1 MIEYSFKNL
10 LIKAMF
16 TLTVF
21 EIMLFKCSSVLLPTQ
36 QFQGIEVLRYKH
48 LTGSFTQ
55 LTYSCL
61 KMDILFFLN
70 YFQNLSIIAFGRGWR
85 H

>member
-1 MIEYSFKNL
+1 
-10 LIKAMF
+10 MF

-21 EIMLFKCSSVLLPTQ
+21 EILLFKCSSVLLPAQ
-36 QFQGIEVLRYKH
+36 QDQGIEALRYKH
-48 LTGSFTQ
+48 LMGTFTQ
-55 LTYSCL
+55 LSYSCL
-61 KMDILFFLN
+61 KMDILLFLS